1 MPNLANFSRIGK
13 SLRKQLGKPPASA
26 YVQNWFVKVRSK
38 GNKVAAKYPY
48 SRNSIQRCKV
58 VSDEDKKATG
68 LRSKMPDLKGNRS
81 ETRAR
86 RAALR
91 GINSENGEWKSKV
104 IA

>member
-1 MPNLANFSRIGK
+1 MRNALSEK
-13 SLRKQLGKPPASA
+13 E
-26 YVQNWFVKVRSK
+26 
-38 GNKVAAKYPY
+38 KVAAKTP
-48 SRNSIQRCKV
+48 SRGKRGKKSNPKVQV